1 MMVSSL
7 LVTVDSLDGLD
18 GLDGLD
24 DGFEVGFAGPPRRG
38 FLEALPDVV
47 AFMVLDGWTVFL
59 YTGLEMSMGPW
70 VSTYLVSWLCLRWCC
85 V

>member
-1 MMVSSL
+1 MDGGVGASVMMASSL
-7 LVTVDSLDGLD
+7 LVTVDSLDSLDGLD

-47 AFMVLDGWTVFL
+47 AFMVRDGWSFC
-59 YTGLEMSMGPW
+59 MQHQ
-70 VSTYLVSWLCLRWCC
+70 R
-85 V
+85 